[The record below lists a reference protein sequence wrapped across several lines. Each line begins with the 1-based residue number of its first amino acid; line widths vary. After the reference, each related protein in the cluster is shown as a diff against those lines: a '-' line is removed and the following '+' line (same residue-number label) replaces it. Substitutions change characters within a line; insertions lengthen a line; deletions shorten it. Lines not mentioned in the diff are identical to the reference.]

1 MILLCWVHLKLM
13 AASDSSLTAHYW
25 RNWRCPSCYAHPGRR
40 SHGFRFQHNKMSQK
54 SAVAHWTL
62 SIPTL
67 FQHYFQQLFSSSFS
81 SGCAQICRRE
91 DTDTILHANLGAV
104 WSGCD
109 TSLWRSLSCQLV
121 SVRVEKK
128 FSSVLQ
134 RFNWSQ
140 SECGTLSQYVGHE
153 TRDGDAVQSYKK
165 SWTSVFWIFS
175 RKNEFIILPIVAITE
190 QKNILWFTNRGEL
203 LLFCQWR

>member
-1 MILLCWVHLKLM
+1 
-13 AASDSSLTAHYW
+13 
-25 RNWRCPSCYAHPGRR
+25 
-40 SHGFRFQHNKMSQK
+40 MSWK
-54 SAVAHWTL
+54 SAVVHWTL

-67 FQHYFQQLFSSSFS
+67 FSAVVNSYQCFFLNVHFYILVFLRLCPNQQTWRYWL
-81 SGCAQICRRE
+81 CVEAQFYMQIY
-91 DTDTILHANLGAV
+91 TMTSTGAA

-109 TSLWRSLSCQLV
+109 TSLWRSPSCRLV

-153 TRDGDAVQSYKK
+153 TRDGDAVQSHKK
-165 SWTSVFWIFS
+165 SWTVDFWIFS
-175 RKNEFIILPIVAITE
+175 RKNEFIIPPIVAITE
-190 QKNILWFTNRGEL
+190 QKNILWFANIG
-203 LLFCQWR
+203 

>member
-1 MILLCWVHLKLM
+1 
-13 AASDSSLTAHYW
+13 
-25 RNWRCPSCYAHPGRR
+25 
-40 SHGFRFQHNKMSQK
+40 MSPK
-54 SAVAHWTL
+54 SAAAHWKL
-62 SIPTL
+62 SIPTV
-67 FQHYFQQLFSSSFS
+67 FQHYFHQLWIVTDAFFPKCTFLYPCFPQVVPKSADMKILTLHNFTGKSTQRQ
-81 SGCAQICRRE
+81 AAVVPNIC
-91 DTDTILHANLGAV
+91 LGAA

-109 TSLWRSLSCQLV
+109 TSLRQNLSCRCV

-153 TRDGDAVQSYKK
+153 TRDGDAVQSHKK
-165 SWTSVFWIFS
+165 SWTNDFWIFS
-175 RKNEFIILPIVAITE
+175 RKNEFILSPKVAITE
-190 QKNILWFTNRGEL
+190 QKNILWFTNGWEP